1 MSSPSISTPTF
12 ERFRPH
18 PWYGLSPG
26 RQPPLFVQVFVETTP
41 FDAVKYE
48 VDKANGYLRVNRLQR
63 TSSLPPA
70 LYGFIPQTLCGER
83 VGALTPDAK
92 GGDGDPLDICV
103 FSERPIRAVE
113 VVLDVRV
120 LGGLRTLDA
129 GEADD
134 KIVAV
139 LENDPLW
146 VRRGRWLTYRPC
158 SSSGWSITSARTKPS
173 GTSRQASMCSRAT
186 ARTRRRRS
194 STPPLLT
201 IVRISL
207 RQIRWSQSR
216 GSKSNVNLAADS

>member
-1 MSSPSISTPTF
+1 MPAF

-18 PWYGLSPG
+18 PWHGLSPG
-26 RQPPLFVQVFVETTP
+26 RQPPRFVQVFVETTP

-48 VDKANGYLRVNRLQR
+48 VDRVNGYLRVNRLQR

-70 LYGFIPQTLCGER
+70 LYGFIPQTLSGER
-83 VGALTPDAK
+83 VGALTPEAK

-113 VVLDVRV
+113 VVLDARV
-120 LGGLRTLDA
+120 LGGLRILDA

-146 VRRGRWLTYRPC
+146 GEAQTLDHLPALLIERLEHYFCSYKAELGKPASVQVLSRYGPDEAQAVINAALADYRAHFPQTNAVN
-158 SSSGWSITSARTKPS
+158 SE
-173 GTSRQASMCSRAT
+173 
-186 ARTRRRRS
+186 
-194 STPPLLT
+194 PP
-201 IVRISL
+201 
-207 RQIRWSQSR
+207 W
-216 GSKSNVNLAADS
+216 

>member
-1 MSSPSISTPTF
+1 MNSSDAAAF

-18 PWYGLSPG
+18 PWHGLSPG
-26 RQPPLFVQVFVETTP
+26 RQPPRFVQVFVETTP

-48 VDKANGYLRVNRLQR
+48 TDKTSGYLRVNRLQR

-83 VGALTPDAK
+83 VGALMPQAMH
-92 GGDGDPLDICV
+92 GDGDPLDICV

-120 LGGLRTLDA
+120 LGGLRTLDT

-146 VRRGRWLTYRPC
+146 GSAQTLGDLPAVLIERLEHYFCSYKTEPGRPANVHVLARYGPAEAEAVIHAALADYRAHFP
-158 SSSGWSITSARTKPS
+158 GEGAANPE
-173 GTSRQASMCSRAT
+173 
-186 ARTRRRRS
+186 
-194 STPPLLT
+194 PP
-201 IVRISL
+201 R
-207 RQIRWSQSR
+207 
-216 GSKSNVNLAADS
+216 

>member
-18 PWYGLSPG
+18 PWHGLSPG

-120 LGGLRTLDA
+120 LGGLRTLDT

-146 VRRGRWLTYRPC
+146 GE
-158 SSSGWSITSARTKPS
+158 ARTLADLPALLIERLEHYFCSYKAERDKPPS
-173 GTSRQASMCSRAT
+173 VHVLARYGPDEAQKVINAALADYRAHFSQANTVEPEPRQ
-186 ARTRRRRS
+186 
-194 STPPLLT
+194 
-201 IVRISL
+201 
-207 RQIRWSQSR
+207 
-216 GSKSNVNLAADS
+216 